1 MVDTTKLELAK
12 AQILD
17 RIVEI
22 TASPKPSYSIDGQSF
37 SWNEYL
43 KTLLEQ
49 VKALDEII
57 AGMQGPT
64 FEITQG
70 FT

>member
-1 MVDTTKLELAK
+1 MVDTTKLELART
-12 AQILD
+12 QILD

-49 VKALDEII
+49 VKALDEVI
-57 AGMQGPT
+57 AGSQGQL

>member
-12 AQILD
+12 SQILD

-43 KTLLEQ
+43 KTLTEQ
-49 VKALDEII
+49 VKAFDEII

>member
-12 AQILD
+12 SQILD

-43 KTLLEQ
+43 KTLTDQ